1 MRFSKLL
8 LAGISLLAL
17 VSCEKLFVADRAGK
31 AIMFSASSEISPL
44 TKTEYSGVVVDGK
57 ERINWVDGDP
67 VKIYMH
73 THSGP
78 GQEGAF
84 NKNYQ
89 VVDITTNGVK
99 SSGKVASQ
107 TGTLVWQEGMVH
119 DFFSA
124 YPAYFG
130 NAMGTN
136 YDQPY
141 WWSGD
146 GALNFTLPNSQNGV
160 IINNMQYAY
169 MAAVSKGHRSTDSN
183 PRVSLDYYPMV
194 TTLYFTLRNPGT
206 EPIVLK
212 TATLSSTDGTTIV
225 GTYTARVQGDRYVPS
240 TDYVQYG
247 SKRITFGFSGQT
259 LQPGEDLTF
268 AAFLLPRASY
278 NPANL
283 QLSLL
288 TEKGGSSIS
297 LENTAVNSFESCKK
311 YNLFLNVQE
320 GELNVD
326 DISVVSNLL
335 VALSGIALLQY
346 FDFRHWGEHPGLYY
360 KNPQPAGSP
369 FPASLAGQRIS
380 DEDLVTALAQVKTID
395 NSADPQYLNYLLT
408 DLTPEDFAIFPN
420 LEVINLI
427 RLGQSPNI
435 SIAGLDGLS
444 YIELTGN
451 SPTVMVKDCSYKPD
465 SDGVLTIGS
474 SSGSTDIVIS
484 NVKGLKEVILTAG
497 NVTVGGG
504 GNIGTVTIEHCPDLK
519 TIRILQGDNAQIIM
533 PTGTFLNLP
542 SLETLYIEQA
552 NKTRSIEVNNCP
564 SLLRF
569 IVCKQTDWLLQN
581 IFVKNCTVL
590 GDAAADNSEFG
601 KRGFNVERVS
611 LDIEA
616 RAVNCPA
623 LGSSFTALQSNPGSL
638 VTIPFQQ

>member
-17 VSCEKLFVADRAGK
+17 ASCEKLFVSDRAGK
-31 AIMFSASSEISPL
+31 AIMFSASSEIDPL
-44 TKTEYSGVVVDGK
+44 TKTEYSGVVIDGK
-57 ERINWVDGDP
+57 ERINWVEGDP
-67 VKIYMH
+67 VKIYMY

-78 GQEGAF
+78 DQDAAF

-107 TGTLVWQEGMVH
+107 TGILTWQEGMVH

-130 NAMGTN
+130 NAFGTN

-141 WWSGD
+141 WWAGD
-146 GALNFTLPNSQNGV
+146 GTLNFTLPNSQNGV
-160 IINNMQYAY
+160 LINNMQYAY

-194 TTLYFTLRNPGT
+194 TTLYFTLRNPSDK
-206 EPIVLK
+206 PIVLK

-225 GTYTARVQGDRYVPS
+225 GTYAAKVQGDRYVPNL
-240 TDYVQYG
+240 DNVMYG
-247 SKRITFGFSGQT
+247 SKRITFGFSDQT
-259 LQPGEDLTF
+259 LQPGGDLTF

-283 QLSLL
+283 KLSLL
-288 TEKGGSSIS
+288 TEKGGSCIS
-297 LENTAVNSFESCKK
+297 LENRAVQSFDSCKK
-311 YNLFLNVQE
+311 YNLFLDIQE
-320 GELNVD
+320 GELNPD

-346 FDFRHWGEHPGLYY
+346 FDFREWGEHPGLYY
-360 KNPQPAGSP
+360 KNPQPEGSP

-380 DEDLVTALAQVKTID
+380 DEDLIEALAQVQTID
-395 NSADPQYLNYLLT
+395 NTSNPDYLNYLLT

-451 SPTVMVKDCSYKPD
+451 SPTVMIKDCSYKPD
-465 SDGVLTIGS
+465 SDGNLTIAS
-474 SSGSTDIVIS
+474 SSGSTDVVIS
-484 NVKGLKEVILTAG
+484 NVKGLKEVTLKAG
-497 NVTVGGG
+497 DVMPWGGG
-504 GNIGTVTIEHCPDLK
+504 GNIGTVTIEHCPDLR
-519 TIRILQGDNAQIIM
+519 TIRILKTDPAQIIM
-533 PTGTFLNLP
+533 PTGTFLDLP
-542 SLETLYIEQA
+542 SLETIYIEDA
-552 NKTRSIEVNNCP
+552 NMTQSIEVTNCQ
-564 SLLRF
+564 SLIRF
-569 IVCKQTDWLLQN
+569 IVCKQNNWKLQN
-581 IFVKNCTVL
+581 IFIKNCTSL

-611 LDIEA
+611 EDFEA

-623 LGSSFTALQSNPGSL
+623 LGPTFSTSNKYGAIT
-638 VTIPFQQ
+638 VTFQE